1 MFGPFEFWSVL
12 FIYLLT
18 YRILVPWRGISSG
31 SIVLSTGWLGKS
43 LRRGFLKTLLGE
55 RVIGCVQLVEFFWLV
70 GCKVQ
75 GNVSGISNIWFQSVC
90 GLCAWGQHIVTILHL
105 SEKILIFVEQ
115 LKNLYWI
122 FMYILSGGTRSPVGL
137 PWWLRWMMPWRRAWQ
152 PTPVFL
158 PGEISWTEK
167 LGGLQSMGS
176 QRVGHDW
183 ATKHTAQEFCDS

>member
-1 MFGPFEFWSVL
+1 MWDLIFPYQGSNCCPVQWKSVV
-12 FIYLLT
+12 YWMAGEVPQA
-18 YRILVPWRGISSG
+18 RIFKDTV
-31 SIVLSTGWLGKS
+31 
-43 LRRGFLKTLLGE
+43 RREGH
-55 RVIGCVQLVEFFWLV
+55 RMCHQLVEFFWLV